1 MAKKAL
7 VELTPR
13 EQALKNAIQFANV
26 KAQISLLEKEL
37 EALKQSLGEYVSDT
51 GEIDLGAV
59 TVSEAQGQPKIV
71 GASGKK
77 LDLLIGQIIAEFPAL
92 CEQKLNVGLLQIES
106 TNNVNLRN
114 SLLAKGLEIV
124 STRDIRF
131 KVVK

>member
-37 EALKQSLGEYVSDT
+37 EALKQSLGEYVIDT
-51 GEIDLGAV
+51 GEIDLGPV

-92 CEQKLNVGLLQIES
+92 CEKKLNVGLLQIES

-124 STRDIRF
+124 STRAFRF
-131 KVVK
+131 SVVK